1 MAVKGKRRV
10 NYFVKHLMVDEDGE
24 FSKAR
29 FSSSK
34 GQQKQQLFG
43 YLRGMTKGEDFPFRV
58 KGGISFWRKNNSLKS
73 KKKVR

>member
-1 MAVKGKRRV
+1 M

-58 KGGISFWRKNNSLKS
+58 KGGICFLV
-73 KKKVR
+73 KKQKRFNEIQEKVR

>member
-1 MAVKGKRRV
+1 VAVKGKRRV

-29 FSSSK
+29 FSRK

-43 YLRGMTKGEDFPFRV
+43 DLRGMMKGEDFPFRV
-58 KGGISFWRKNNSLKS
+58 KGWICFFG
-73 KKKVR
+73 